1 MATVSVAILG
11 VGRMGAS
18 IGLALK
24 RYNARKDAAHTFEI
38 TCADT
43 RAGIREDAKTVGI
56 DKVERDVFSAAA
68 NKDIIVI
75 ALPYADVESV
85 YRGLKHD
92 LRAGAV
98 VLDTSPLKQPS
109 LEWAK
114 EHLGKDIHLV
124 GVTPILNPKYLFD
137 GLDDTLHA
145 QADLFDN
152 GNMLLMPSVTCIKEA
167 VELASDFAN
176 LLGGKPHFVDPY
188 EHDSLVAVTEGL
200 PNLLGLATFYTM
212 TKSGGWNDSQRFTN
226 PTFGR
231 LTHQLYDT
239 HPDDLRDAWL
249 HNREQ
254 LVRQIDDL
262 VRTLQTFRGILAQ
275 NDAIALE
282 SALIEASET
291 YSAWINRRFNA
302 KWDEKDASKDQSQ
315 SMGNMLMTGFM
326 GSFLTRRLT
335 GDKNGDGKD

>member
-11 VGRMGAS
+11 IGRMGAS

-24 RYNARKDAAHTFEI
+24 RYSERKDAAHTFEV
-38 TCADT
+38 TYADT
-43 RAGIREDAKTVGI
+43 RAGIREDAKTIGI
-56 DKVERDVFSAAA
+56 DKVERDVFGAAA
-68 NKDIIVI
+68 DKDIIVI

-85 YRGLKHD
+85 YRNLKDD
-92 LRAGAV
+92 LRSGAV
-98 VLDTSPLKQPS
+98 VLDISPLKQPS

-114 EHLGKDIHLV
+114 AYLSKEVHLV
-124 GVTPILNPKYLFD
+124 GITPILNPKYLFD

-167 VELASDFAN
+167 VELATDFAS
-176 LLGGKPHFVDPY
+176 LLGAKPHFVDPA
-188 EHDSLVAVTEGL
+188 EHDSLVAATEGL
-200 PNLLGLATFYTM
+200 PNILGLAVFYTM
-212 TKSGGWNDSQRFTN
+212 TKSGGWSDMQRFTN

-239 HPDDLRDAWL
+239 HPDDLRDSFL
-249 HNREQ
+249 HNRDN

-262 VRTLQTFRGILAQ
+262 MNTLHTFRGILAQ
-275 NDAIALE
+275 NDAVALE
-282 SALIEASET
+282 SALIEASDT

-302 KWDEKDASKDQSQ
+302 KWDEKETAKSP
-315 SMGNMLMTGFM
+315 SMGSMLMTGFM
-326 GSFLTRRLT
+326 GSFLTRRIT
-335 GDKNGDGKD
+335 GDKNGDGKDG

>member
-11 VGRMGAS
+11 LNRTGAS

-24 RYNARKDAAHTFEI
+24 RYSERKDAAHNFTV
-38 TCADT
+38 TYADT

-56 DKVERDVFSAAA
+56 EKVERDVFSAAT
-68 NKDIIVI
+68 NQDIVVI
-75 ALPYADVESV
+75 ALPYSDVHAAYKILGKE
-85 YRGLKHD
+85 

-114 EHLGKDIHLV
+114 QYLQKDAHLV
-124 GVTPILNPKYLFD
+124 GITPIFNPKYLFD

-167 VELASDFAN
+167 VELASDFST
-176 LLGGKPHFVDPY
+176 LLGAKPHFFDPA

-200 PNLLGLATFYTM
+200 PSVVGLATFYMM
-212 TKSGGWNDSQRFTN
+212 TKSGGWGDSQRLTN
-226 PTFGR
+226 PNFGR

-239 HPDDLRDAWL
+239 HPDDLRDSL
-249 HNREQ
+249 LNNRENI
-254 LVRQIDDL
+254 VRQLDDL
-262 VRTLQTFRGILAQ
+262 MGTLQTFRGLLAQ
-275 NDAIALE
+275 NNKVALE
-282 SALIEASET
+282 SALIEASDI
-291 YSAWINRRFNA
+291 YSAWVNRRFNA
-302 KWDEKDASKDQSQ
+302 KWDEKETVDSGQSIG
-315 SMGNMLMTGFM
+315 SMLMTGFM
-326 GSFLTRRLT
+326 GSFLTRRIT
-335 GDKNGDGKD
+335 GGKNGDNKE